1 MDYDELKRKLRNL
14 KKAEERIRF
23 TYASN
28 TGNRKYLVWDQFFS
42 TKNEYD
48 PTVKFSLYK
57 LVHLD
62 KPSFREV
69 IQEYFYSVYFLKYKE
84 NGITLKDIYDP
95 ELLSILNLMPGAGF
109 NDIKNRFRELA
120 KKYHPDHGGETD
132 KMIEILDAYHKLMD
146 N

>member
-28 TGNRKYLVWDQFFS
+28 TGNRKNLVWDQFFS

-48 PTVKFSLYK
+48 PTVKFSLDK

-95 ELLSILNLMPGAGF
+95 ELLSVLNLMPGAGY

-132 KMIEILDAYHKLMD
+132 KMIEILEAYHKLMD